1 MPVYYLIVGNR
12 IKQEIDTADGDVTAL
27 PILDSA
33 RAVSLL
39 NRQHVIALMN
49 NEGWTAQQVIDK
61 LGLVDEREV

>member
-12 IKQEIDTADGDVTAL
+12 ITQEIDTADTDVVAL

-39 NRQHVIALMN
+39 NRQHIIALMN
-49 NEGWTAQQVIDK
+49 NTGWTAQQVIDR
-61 LGLVDEREV
+61 LGLIDERDI